1 VYDKDFRFFLI
12 SAQKIYNLLVKPFAM
27 TFVCLFFPSDL
38 ESNITGINEDLKNFE
53 SRLKF
58 ASEIQ
63 SFAEVGCNA
72 TLKINFTAHT
82 FKCKKVKNDHRSKF
96 SNLSNWKEEAQCV
109 AS

>member
-72 TLKINFTAHT
+72 TLKINFT
-82 FKCKKVKNDHRSKF
+82 FIYNRS
-96 SNLSNWKEEAQCV
+96 SNMNYFIYTSLHFTPDRKI
-109 AS
+109 